1 MTNPH
6 PELIQQFC
14 TQAIEN
20 GTLKAAMDQA
30 RKDLFRDW
38 CDEPDKQ
45 RQDTIH
51 STMKALEKVQGIM
64 EGFSMHAPEV
74 D

>member
-1 MTNPH
+1 MSNPH

-20 GTLKAAMDQA
+20 GTLEAAMDQA
-30 RKDLFRDW
+30 RKDLFQDW

-64 EGFSMHAPEV
+64 ESYSMHAP
-74 D
+74 DAG